1 MKQTCLIYIC
11 NYHFQ
16 GGNQVDESGLGITGN
31 IGGNKDQGT
40 GLEVATT
47 DMDMVR
53 MNYTHEQCKYPQFL
67 KHV

>member
-1 MKQTCLIYIC
+1 MFDLFC

-16 GGNQVDESGLGITGN
+16 GGNQVDESGITGN

-40 GLEVATT
+40 GSVVATT

-53 MNYTHEQCKYPQFL
+53 MNYTHKQCKYL
-67 KHV
+67 